1 MSVVIVPTPGMPG
14 GPCRGS
20 CDHAKCHTLRAMADD
35 KCHHCGGR
43 FGFGTKIT
51 GEPPLH
57 LRCAQSIAARSGAP
71 VEHPIHDPAAS
82 HNIAGHPT
90 SKR

>member
-1 MSVVIVPTPGMPG
+1 MSVVIIATPGTPG

-20 CDHAKCHTLRAMADD
+20 CDHAKCHAMRAMADER
-35 KCHHCGGR
+35 CHHCGGR
-43 FGFGTKIT
+43 FGFGSKIT

-71 VEHPIHDPAAS
+71 AEHPIHDPAAA
-82 HNIAGHPT
+82 HNVAGHPGDE
-90 SKR
+90 R